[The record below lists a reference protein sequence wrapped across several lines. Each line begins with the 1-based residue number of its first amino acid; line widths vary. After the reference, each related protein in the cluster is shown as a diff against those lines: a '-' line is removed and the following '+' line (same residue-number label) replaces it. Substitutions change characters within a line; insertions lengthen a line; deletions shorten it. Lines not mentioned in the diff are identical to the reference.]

1 MKTEHLIP
9 VEQLCSNYNIEFSFI
24 DSLHEY
30 GLVQLT
36 KVEEVRYIIPEQIYA
51 LERMIRLHYEL
62 DINIEGIDAISHLL
76 QRVDQLQDEL
86 RIMKNRLN
94 RYEAG

>member
-1 MKTEHLIP
+1 METEHLIP
-9 VEQLCSNYNIEFSFI
+9 VDQFCSHYNIEFAFI

-30 GLVQLT
+30 GLVRLT
-36 KVEEVRYIIPEQIYA
+36 DVEQTRYIYLEQINE

-76 QRVDQLQDEL
+76 QRVDQLQHEL
-86 RIMKNRLN
+86 MTMKNRL
-94 RYEAG
+94 RLYEAE